1 MMKILTKQI
10 NGNFES
16 LGLNHAANFDNLIK
30 NFPVKFAGDLIFRM
44 QRIGQYQLLRK
55 LITTQ
60 IHFAAR
66 CESTQYQNCL
76 ETLNN
81 SVLHN
86 LNEIKENAVFAM
98 NGPMDF

>member
-1 MMKILTKQI
+1 MLTRQI

-16 LGLNHAANFDNLIK
+16 LGPNHATSYENLVK

-86 LNEIKENAVFAM
+86 LSEIKENAIVAL
-98 NGPMDF
+98 NSPLDF